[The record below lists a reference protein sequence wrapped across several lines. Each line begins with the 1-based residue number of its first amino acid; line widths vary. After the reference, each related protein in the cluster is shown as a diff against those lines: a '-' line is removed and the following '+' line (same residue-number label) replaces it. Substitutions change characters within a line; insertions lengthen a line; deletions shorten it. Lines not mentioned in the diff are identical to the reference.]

1 MRTAAHSSIAV
12 CRLFAAKQSRSDTRP
27 CSKSASLAIAAAV
40 IAFGALVNA
49 VGSDN
54 TSNAV
59 VAPRAS
65 SRAAP
70 SDQRAVP
77 LDARTAILDLFR
89 THSIVALSEGLR
101 GNEQGHAFRL
111 TLIRDPRFA
120 ASVDDIVVEFGSAR
134 YQDVLD
140 RFVEGQDVPYAT
152 LRHVWEDT
160 TQDDTVWDRPIYE
173 EFFRAVREVN
183 ASLSNGRH
191 IRVLLGDPPVDWNAV
206 IAGTTD
212 AGAPERES
220 HAAGVV
226 LREVIAKRRHALII
240 YGGGHLFRAGD
251 SLVSRIER
259 EGASVFT
266 ILTVMSDANYAL
278 LKRLRPDLAS
288 WPLPALAMIRGTA
301 LDQEQFVYRDA
312 LLYLGS
318 PATITFS
325 PLPSSLCRDV
335 AYMRMRIGRMR
346 AVHDERGVD
355 ELNSDCAGR

>member
-1 MRTAAHSSIAV
+1 MRTAARRSNAV
-12 CRLFAAKQSRSDTRP
+12 SLFAAKQCRSDARA

-40 IAFGALVNA
+40 IALSPVVQGIESA
-49 VGSDN
+49 GTSD
-54 TSNAV
+54 TV
-59 VAPRAS
+59 T
-65 SRAAP
+65 AAP
-70 SDQRAVP
+70 APSQTARSDQQPVP
-77 LDARTAILDLFR
+77 VDARTAILDLFR
-89 THSIVALSEGLR
+89 THSIVALSEGLH
-101 GNEQGHAFRL
+101 GNEQAHAFRL

-120 ASVDDIVVEFGSAR
+120 ASVDDIVVEFGRAR

-140 RFVEGQDVPYAT
+140 RFVEGEDVPYAT

-160 TQDDTVWDRPIYE
+160 TQGDTVWDCPIYE

-183 ASLSNGRH
+183 ASLSSGRH

-212 AGAPERES
+212 TGAPKRES

-226 LREVIAKRRHALII
+226 LREVIAKHHHALII

-266 ILTVMSDANYAL
+266 ILTVMSDANYVL
-278 LKRLRPDLAS
+278 LKRLAPDLAS

-355 ELNSDCAGR
+355 ALNSDCAGR